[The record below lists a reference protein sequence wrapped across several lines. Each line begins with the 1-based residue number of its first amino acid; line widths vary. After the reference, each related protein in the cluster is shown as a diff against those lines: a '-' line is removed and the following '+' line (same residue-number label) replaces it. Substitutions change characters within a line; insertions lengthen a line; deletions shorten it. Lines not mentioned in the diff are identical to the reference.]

1 MASTSFLGS
10 KINCYIISHEQYNEL
25 IQKTGNISNVL
36 NNVKGLPFNSLIFV
50 NIGSAYKLFVT
61 DNEGIPLPVTV

>member
-1 MASTSFLGS
+1 MET
-10 KINCYIISHEQYNEL
+10 
-25 IQKTGNISNVL
+25 VL